1 MMMMLAFGFG
11 ITFLPHD
18 LYGDDICGDAES
30 VLSFYLR
37 PPNWIAQPS
46 SIDRLGAVSYTRWSV
61 ERASVVTRNGENI
74 PTRMPVFAFLS
85 RFEIPI
91 YNPHPY

>member
-1 MMMMLAFGFG
+1 MICMGTISVGTQSLSSPS
-11 ITFLPHD
+11 TYD
-18 LYGDDICGDAES
+18 L
-30 VLSFYLR
+30 R
-37 PPNWIAQPS
+37 NWIAQPS

-61 ERASVVTRNGENI
+61 ERASVVMRNGENI
-74 PTRMPVFAFLS
+74 PTRMPVFAFLG